1 MSIVKKF
8 EKLSHNNRPVYME
21 IYSGKAHFV
30 KKYLKPLIMAI
41 GNAHA
46 TAVKDV
52 EYYVQISNGEILGEY
67 VHIEYACG
75 SEQKIDVTADSLSTI
90 SVEVLREVG

>member
-1 MSIVKKF
+1 MSIVKKI
-8 EKLSHNNRPVYME
+8 ENLSRSNRPIYME
-21 IYSGKAHFV
+21 VYSGKAHFV
-30 KKYLKPLIMAI
+30 KKHLKPLVMAI

-67 VHIEYACG
+67 IHIEYACG
-75 SEQKIDVTADSLSTI
+75 SNRKIDVTANSLSAI
-90 SVEVLREVG
+90 AIEVLREVG